1 MIYQEGT
8 VVTTEINHPP
18 ESLSGVVIASREI
31 ANERD
36 ATTFEVFKVIFQDE
50 RKSVGTYA
58 WASQRS
64 IDIHGAVLHGKIGDG
79 ALQAE
84 LIYSSSND
92 HCPLR
97 VRKA

>member
-1 MIYQEGT
+1 MIYQEVT
-8 VVTTEINHPP
+8 VVTTEINNPP

-58 WASQRS
+58 WVSQPT
-64 IDIHGAVLHGKIGDG
+64 IDIHGKVGD
-79 ALQAE
+79 ADLQAE
-84 LIYSSSND
+84 LVYSSSND

-97 VRKA
+97 VTKA

>member
-8 VVTTEINHPP
+8 VVTTEINYPP
-18 ESLSGVVIASREI
+18 QSLSGVVIASREI

-64 IDIHGAVLHGKIGDG
+64 IDIHGTAASA

-97 VRKA
+97 VTKA

>member
-8 VVTTEINHPP
+8 VVITEINYPP
-18 ESLSGVVIASREI
+18 QSLSGVVIASREI

-58 WASQRS
+58 WVNQRS
-64 IDIHGAVLHGKIGDG
+64 IDIHGKLGEDAS
-79 ALQAE
+79 QAE

-92 HCPLR
+92 HCPVR
-97 VRKA
+97 VSKA

>member
-64 IDIHGAVLHGKIGDG
+64 IDIHGKIGDG

-84 LIYSSSND
+84 LIYSGSND
-92 HCPLR
+92 HCPVR
-97 VRKA
+97 VTKA

>member
-1 MIYQEGT
+1 MIYQEGA

-50 RKSVGTYA
+50 RKSGGTYA
-58 WASQRS
+58 WVSQPT
-64 IDIHGAVLHGKIGDG
+64 IDIHGKVGDDD
-79 ALQAE
+79 LQAE

-97 VRKA
+97 VTKA

>member
-64 IDIHGAVLHGKIGDG
+64 IDIHGKVNNPR
-79 ALQAE
+79 LQAE

-97 VRKA
+97 VTKA

>member
-58 WASQRS
+58 WVSQPS
-64 IDIHGAVLHGKIGDG
+64 IDIHGKAGDG
-79 ALQAE
+79 ALKAE

-97 VRKA
+97 VTKA

>member
-8 VVTTEINHPP
+8 VVKTEINHPP
-18 ESLSGVVIASREI
+18 QSLSGVVIASREI

-58 WASQRS
+58 YVNTQRS
-64 IDIHGAVLHGKIGDG
+64 IDIHGKVDNPRLH
-79 ALQAE
+79 AE
-84 LIYSSSND
+84 LIYSGSND
-92 HCPLR
+92 HCPLS
-97 VRKA
+97 VLKA

>member
-18 ESLSGVVIASREI
+18 QSLSGVVIASRKI

-58 WASQRS
+58 WCSESQSHLAPSSAEFR
-64 IDIHGAVLHGKIGDG
+64 
-79 ALQAE
+79 AE

-97 VRKA
+97 VTKA

>member
-1 MIYQEGT
+1 MIYQEGA

-18 ESLSGVVIASREI
+18 QSLSGVVIASRKI

-50 RKSVGTYA
+50 RKSIGTYA
-58 WASQRS
+58 WVSQPK
-64 IDIHGAVLHGKIGDG
+64 IDIRGNAHSVSLE
-79 ALQAE
+79 AE

-97 VRKA
+97 VTIT